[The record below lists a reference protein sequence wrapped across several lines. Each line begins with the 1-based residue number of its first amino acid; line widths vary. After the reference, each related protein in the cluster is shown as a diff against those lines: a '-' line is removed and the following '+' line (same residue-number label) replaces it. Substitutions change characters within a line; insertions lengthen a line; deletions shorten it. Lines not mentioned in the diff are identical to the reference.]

1 MEEKMEELVLVDT
14 FKRGEIEGFFANKIK
29 FLDKLRKLA
38 SDLEFKRMKEEVF
51 SLIDLESEEKKEF
64 CNLLNEVI
72 ITKVKSEIMQIAYK
86 ETIISGKPLLL
97 NDEYLS
103 SILQPM
109 CLYKALSE
117 IKEGLE
123 FQNGIS
129 ELFKGGNEQE
139 AIKELL
145 N

>member
-1 MEEKMEELVLVDT
+1 MEEKMEELVLVDG
-14 FKRGEIEGFFANKIK
+14 FKFGEIEGFFASKIK
-29 FLDKLRKLA
+29 FLQKLCELTN
-38 SDLEFKRMKEEVF
+38 DFEFRRMKEEVF
-51 SLIDLESEEKKEF
+51 NLIDLESEEKKEF

-72 ITKVKSEIMQIAYK
+72 ITKVKSEIMQIAYR

-103 SILQPM
+103 SILQPI
-109 CLYKALSE
+109 CLYKVLSD
-117 IKEGLE
+117 IKEALE
-123 FQNGIS
+123 FQNRIL
-129 ELFKGGNEQE
+129 ELFKGGNKQE